1 MNPCTLS
8 DKAGLRI
15 VRRRRAHAAGT
26 SLLLT
31 LVVLSAIVVLLVM
44 LSRLV
49 TVERRV
55 TQGYSEMLRA
65 EMAAKAGAA
74 EASSVLVE
82 LFSKHPDSVTYWDPN
97 MGATTTPGTVFM
109 YRDAPPDKEYPGS
122 ATADVPPVVY
132 AMPLVSGASARQY
145 FPGNDYALSLPAA
158 STADPGPGLGK
169 PYVDINQT
177 KRFGT
182 RGQTGWIGTLP
193 GATTLPGKANLEIR
207 VPWVHVLKDPTQ
219 PENLSIDPATRLRKN
234 PPVIRYAWW
243 VEDESFKLNVNS
255 SKGATRGDMLAEL
268 DAGGVL
274 KPKPSLQGFF
284 SAAVAEGVAQ
294 ARDQLSGTGSKMLST
309 SQIAHSATV
318 PTGST
323 PAEFAESYRYLFT
336 TASSGLDQSR
346 TGARRFNLNEAVK
359 ASYDGLP
366 LNGQGEP
373 DLSASGAPGK
383 IQRAQGQ
390 ITTAISSSSPR
401 FGQRFYR
408 TSTTLLVPTPS
419 NYAANP
425 PRNSATQVKSTA
437 AEPHQ
442 AIYLKKLSAN
452 LFDYVSPY
460 RNPTVLDA
468 AGNVAVGLPLH
479 SLHEL
484 ELNMSSLNQV
494 SPLLAVG
501 KKALPYLTEYV
512 MHARHVT
519 SDVSATLAALYP
531 SPPLPVPPNREF
543 RVDIDHY
550 FEFWNPT
557 DTDISPA
564 SGDMGPSPVLVMQ
577 HQPPIS
583 AANNDPRYA
592 GADVPEGRAFEIKLD
607 GDFYKNSSGTTESIK
622 FEAGKLTIITT
633 DPEWATHAKNLKI
646 ASTANVYAAAALY
659 APGTTNRC
667 DTGVSAPPHKAEV
680 WSGDAPSVVT
690 STVSNVRS
698 YILPCFY
705 KDDGYPE
712 IQMGP
717 DNYVTKA
724 GRLPK
729 MLVANAYGLLT
740 ANLSLAVEG
749 QTGKKNLVAFKDKG
763 NRSNPELNNF
773 KGSFV
778 TGPLLGGDDPTA
790 SLEALTLDLN
800 TESGS
805 SMKIN
810 GMTADPDNLTASEVK
825 KDSNLGTWP
834 GSPMPAKLNFWPTDV
849 ASTTQAQTAAPLVI
863 ARKPMRSIGELGNVV
878 DPLRYGGTGQDIL
891 TRRGGGRTLTVGQ
904 PDVLWNGS
912 RASTASEAEMSLQVS
927 RSRNW
932 AAWRLADV
940 FTVNRSTDLQGPA
953 KMEVTGLYNPNG
965 ILRDQGL
972 VLKALVAGLRFETG
986 SASDPAL
993 QAGQFNTGNMEV
1005 DLLKSLTASQ
1015 SQTADAGGPALAK
1028 YLAQRLMRE
1037 HATRFS
1043 PLWERGEI
1051 SQLELFN
1058 PTATKNQI
1066 KTGAT
1071 TSTLLDRGREELSR
1085 RLIDLLTV
1093 KGNTFSIYVVGQ
1105 SLGPNGEPV
1114 ATKAQRVIIRLHP
1127 KFDPPLEDDFDPTD
1141 ATAIEK
1147 RFRKPDKY
1155 DVEILST
1162 EDA

>member
-1 MNPCTLS
+1 MSHPTIP

-15 VRRRRAHAAGT
+15 LKRRHPRAAGT

-55 TQGYSEMLRA
+55 TQSYSELLRA

-74 EASSVLVE
+74 EASSILVE
-82 LFSKHPDSVTYWDPN
+82 LFSKHPDSVTFWDPN
-97 MGATTTPGTVFM
+97 MGGTTTPGTVFM
-109 YRDAPPDKEYPGS
+109 YRDTPPNEEYPGS
-122 ATADVPPVVY
+122 ATAEVRPNIY
-132 AMPLVSGASARQY
+132 AIPLLSGASVQQY
-145 FPGNDYALSLPAA
+145 YPANNYVQSLPSA
-158 STADPGPGLGK
+158 TTTDPGPGLSK
-169 PYVDINQT
+169 PYLDINQP

-193 GATTLPGKANLEIR
+193 GAATLPGKASLEIR
-207 VPWVHVLKDPTQ
+207 VPWVQVLKDPTQ

-255 SKGATRGDMLAEL
+255 SKGTTRGDMLAETNASGL
-268 DAGGVL
+268 L
-274 KPKPSLQGFF
+274 KPKPSLQGLF

-294 ARDQLSGTGSKMLST
+294 ARDQLSGTGSMMLST

-336 TASSGLDQSR
+336 TSSSGLDQSR

-359 ASYDGLP
+359 SSYDGLP
-366 LNGQGEP
+366 LNSQGET
-373 DLSASGAPGK
+373 DLSAGDAPGK

-390 ITTAISSSSPR
+390 ISSAIASSSPR
-401 FGQRFYR
+401 YGQRFYR
-408 TSTTLLVPTPS
+408 TNATPIVPTPS

-425 PRNSATQVKSTA
+425 PRNNATQVKSTA
-437 AEPHQ
+437 ADPHQ

-452 LFDYVSPY
+452 LFDYISPF
-460 RNPTVLDA
+460 RNPSVIDS
-468 AGNVAVGLPLH
+468 AGNVAMGLPLH

-484 ELNMSSLNQV
+484 DLNMSSLNQV

-519 SDVSATLAALYP
+519 SDVSASLMALYP
-531 SPPLPVPPNREF
+531 SPPLPVAPNREF
-543 RVDIDHY
+543 RIDIDHY

-557 DTDISPA
+557 DRDIAPA
-564 SGDMGPSPVLVMQ
+564 SGDLGPSPVLVMQ

-607 GDFYKNSSGTTESIK
+607 GTFYKNSSTTPEPIS

-633 DPEWATHAKNLKI
+633 DPDWAAHAKNLKI
-646 ASTANVYAAAALY
+646 ASTANVFAATALY
-659 APGTTNRC
+659 APGTTTRC
-667 DTGVSAPPHKAEV
+667 DTGISQPPHKAEV
-680 WSGDAPSVVT
+680 WSGDVPSVVT
-690 STVSNVRS
+690 STVTNVRT
-698 YILPCFY
+698 YVLPCFY

-729 MLVANAYGLLT
+729 MLIANAYGLLT

-749 QTGKKNLVAFKDKG
+749 QSGKKNLIAFKDKG
-763 NRSNPELNNF
+763 NRANPELNNF

-778 TGPLLGGDDPTA
+778 AGPLLGGDDPRA
-790 SLEALTLDLN
+790 SLDALVLDLN
-800 TESGS
+800 SESGS
-805 SMKIN
+805 GMKIN
-810 GMTADPDNLTASEVK
+810 GMITDPDNMGASDVK

-834 GSPMPAKLNFWPTDV
+834 GALNFWPTDFTP
-849 ASTTQAQTAAPLVI
+849 TTQGNTSAAMVA
-863 ARKPMRSIGELGNVV
+863 ARKPMLSIGELGNVI
-878 DPLRYGGTGQDIL
+878 DPLRYGAAGQDIL

-904 PDVLWNGS
+904 PDVVWNGTRS
-912 RASTASEAEMSLQVS
+912 ATASEAEMSFQTS

-932 AAWRLADV
+932 TAWRLADV
-940 FTVNRSTDLQGPA
+940 FTVNPEAELQGPS
-953 KMEVTGLYNPNG
+953 KMGVTGLYNPNG

-972 VLKALVAGLRFETG
+972 VLKTLLAGLRFETG

-993 QAGQFNTGNMEV
+993 QAAQLNTTKMEEE
-1005 DLLKSLTASQ
+1005 LLKNLSATQ
-1015 SQTADAGGPALAK
+1015 SQAADPGGPALAK
-1028 YLAQRLMRE
+1028 YLAQRLMRDYP
-1037 HATRFS
+1037 TRFS

-1051 SQLELFN
+1051 SQLELFS

-1105 SLGPNGEPV
+1105 SLGANGEPV
-1114 ATKAQRVIIRLHP
+1114 ATKAQRVLIRLHP
-1127 KFDPPLEDDFDPTD
+1127 KFDPPLEDDFNPND
-1141 ATAIEK
+1141 ATEVEK